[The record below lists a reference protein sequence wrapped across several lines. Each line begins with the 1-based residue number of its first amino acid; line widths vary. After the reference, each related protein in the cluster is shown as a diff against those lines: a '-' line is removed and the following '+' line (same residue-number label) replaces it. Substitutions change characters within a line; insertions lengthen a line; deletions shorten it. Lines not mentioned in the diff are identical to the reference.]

1 MPIVYNGLL
10 KNLSDT
16 THYSTAK
23 PECNTIA
30 TPKPPAFMKIL
41 TYTTLYPN
49 DVQPRHGI
57 FVEQRLRHLLA
68 QQAVQAEVI
77 APVPWFPSK
86 NPRFGAYAD
95 YAKVARFE
103 QRHNIAIY
111 HPRYLVL
118 PKIGMLIT
126 PFLLAAATLPLVKK
140 RLAEGD
146 GFDVIDAHYFYPDG
160 VAAAII
166 AKVVNKPLIITA
178 RGTDINLIPQYP
190 LPRRMLLWAARQ
202 AGKIITVCE
211 ALRTEMLQLGVDGDK
226 IHALRNGVDLQVF
239 APKDRAVCRAE
250 LDLSQPTLVSVGHL
264 VERKGHHLV
273 IEALQQLPDHHLL
286 IVGDGEELP
295 RLQAL
300 VEKLQLQG
308 RVRFLGA
315 LSHQQLANVYNA
327 ADALVLASSREG
339 WANVLLE
346 AMACGTPVVATAI
359 WGTPEVV
366 RTAAAGVLVAE
377 RSAAALAQGVLQLFA
392 SYPNHQETRRYAE
405 QFSWDDTVAGVYQ
418 LLASVK

>member
-1 MPIVYNGLL
+1 
-10 KNLSDT
+10 
-16 THYSTAK
+16 
-23 PECNTIA
+23 
-30 TPKPPAFMKIL
+30 MKIL

-49 DVQPRHGI
+49 DVKPRHGI
-57 FVEQRLRHLLA
+57 FVEQRLRHLLGKMPVKA
-68 QQAVQAEVI
+68 KVI
-77 APVPWFPSK
+77 APVPWFPSRSE
-86 NPRFGAYAD
+86 RFGSYAD
-95 YAKVARFE
+95 YARVAQHE
-103 QRHNIAIY
+103 QRYGIDIF
-111 HPRYLVL
+111 HPRYPVI
-118 PKIGMLIT
+118 PKIGMVFA
-126 PFLLAAATLPLVKK
+126 PVLLAAATLPAVKK
-140 RLAEGD
+140 LLNEGYE
-146 GFDVIDAHYFYPDG
+146 FDVIDAHYFYPDG

-166 AKVVNKPLIITA
+166 AKVVGRPLIITA
-178 RGTDINLIPQYP
+178 RGSDIHLIPNYL
-190 LPRRMLLWAARQ
+190 LPKKMILWAAQQ
-202 AGKIITVCE
+202 ADQVITVCE
-211 ALRTEMLQLGVDGDK
+211 ALKGEMVRLGSDGGK
-226 IHALRNGVDLQVF
+226 IHVLRNGVDLQTF
-239 APKDRAVCRAE
+239 IPKDRIPLRKE
-250 LDLSQPTLVSVGHL
+250 LGLIHPTLLSVGNFIEL
-264 VERKGHHLV
+264 KGHHLI
-273 IEALQQLPDHHLL
+273 IESLLQLPKYQLL

-392 SYPNHQETRRYAE
+392 NYPNRQETRRYAE